1 MKYSQTSLG
10 IMYMAASSFSFALM
24 NAFVKVLSPNLSP
37 MENIFFRSFV
47 MVIFVLGIFTF
58 SPPSNKNKKKG
69 GWGKLIFRALIGG
82 LSMLALFYNIA
93 TIPLG
98 TATAFAQSVPIYT
111 VIFSAIFLRE
121 IPSFGVIVATIIG
134 FLGVILISNP
144 SLGGLNGANI
154 FAGIFS
160 GMSAALAFVTLRSL
174 REYFDEKTVVFAF
187 GITMSII
194 GGIGIFIYIP
204 HLSNGWSN
212 PVGLEWIYILA
223 LGLAGTFGQAFLTR
237 AYMLAPAGIVA
248 PIDYSR
254 IIWGIV
260 LGLFLGD
267 SFPNLGTSLGIL
279 LILISGVL
287 IALPVFLRDM
297 KRIKNEL

>member
-10 IMYMAASSFSFALM
+10 IFYMAASSFSFALM
-24 NAFVKVLSPNLSP
+24 NAFVKVLSPQLSP

-47 MVIFVLGIFTF
+47 MVIFVLGIFSV
-58 SPPSNKNKKKG
+58 SPPNNKGKKKG
-69 GWGKLIFRALIGG
+69 GWGKLIFRAVIGG

-111 VIFSAIFLRE
+111 VIFSIIFLKERPK
-121 IPSFGVIVATIIG
+121 IGVIFATIIG
-134 FLGVILISNP
+134 FIGVICISNP
-144 SLGGLNGANI
+144 SVGGLEAKNI

-160 GMSAALAFVTLRSL
+160 GVSAALAFITLRSL
-174 REYFDEKTVVFAF
+174 RDYFDEKSVVFAF
-187 GITMSII
+187 GITMTLI
-194 GGIGIFIYIP
+194 GGVGIFINIP
-204 HLSNGWSN
+204 HLSNGWSS
-212 PVGLEWIYILA
+212 PSGLEWIYIVA
-223 LGLAGTFGQAFLTR
+223 MGLAGTFGQQFLTR

-254 IIWGIV
+254 IVWGV
-260 LGLFLGD
+260 LLGLFLGD
-267 SFPNLGTSLGIL
+267 RFPDLMSGIGII

-287 IALPVFLRDM
+287 IALPVFLRDI
-297 KRIKNEL
+297 KRIKNV